1 MFVGGVYRA
10 FVGLVTRMHSHV
22 YEQLVPGVERTHAP
36 GAASPLARVLRAGAS
51 GSGVHVQFF
60 DVPYQRFL
68 TWPIDFYRA
77 PFPFARQYSVAGI
90 ACKNDRKIIYMIR
103 PYNVIIILCSCTTAS
118 KNLERGS
125 KINYFPYSNSR
136 LFLHNS

>member
-10 FVGLVTRMHSHV
+10 FVGLVTRVHSHV

-90 ACKNDRKIIYMIR
+90 ACKHDGKMIYD
-103 PYNVIIILCSCTTAS
+103 PAV
-118 KNLERGS
+118 
-125 KINYFPYSNSR
+125 
-136 LFLHNS
+136 